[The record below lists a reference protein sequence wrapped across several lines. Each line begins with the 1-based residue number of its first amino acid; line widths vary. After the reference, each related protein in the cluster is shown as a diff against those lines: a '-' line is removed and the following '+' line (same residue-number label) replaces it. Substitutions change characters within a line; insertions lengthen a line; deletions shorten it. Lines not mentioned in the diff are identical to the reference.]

1 MALITMEEIEGLSP
15 MFKGEKGHA
24 RAKRVM
30 RMLGID
36 QLAERYGRHEDLSGP
51 DFVDAFLK
59 DLNVNY
65 EVGGMEHLVALVQG
79 PFITVS
85 NHPYKRLPID
95 KWKDNGASTREIV
108 LKEFLRKLLL

>member
-36 QLAERYGRHEDLSGP
+36 QLAERYEKI
-51 DFVDAFLK
+51 DA
-59 DLNVNY
+59 
-65 EVGGMEHLVALVQG
+65 
-79 PFITVS
+79 
-85 NHPYKRLPID
+85 KRAEMF
-95 KWKDNGASTREIV
+95 GE
-108 LKEFLRKLLL
+108 E